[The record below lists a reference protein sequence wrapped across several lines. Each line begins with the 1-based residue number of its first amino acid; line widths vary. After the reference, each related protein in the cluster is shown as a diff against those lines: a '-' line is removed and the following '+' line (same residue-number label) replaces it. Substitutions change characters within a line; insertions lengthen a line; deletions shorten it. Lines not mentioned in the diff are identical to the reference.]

1 MKKLSLKIPLRG
13 DTTAKHNHAFCAK
26 LGVRFRILKTFPV
39 ISTRLSLIFSHLKT
53 VKLSKSIFTPKN
65 SWRS

>member
-13 DTTAKHNHAFCAK
+13 DTTAKHNHSVQNSAAFPYFKDVSCH
-26 LGVRFRILKTFPV
+26 FNPT
-39 ISTRLSLIFSHLKT
+39 SLIISHLKT